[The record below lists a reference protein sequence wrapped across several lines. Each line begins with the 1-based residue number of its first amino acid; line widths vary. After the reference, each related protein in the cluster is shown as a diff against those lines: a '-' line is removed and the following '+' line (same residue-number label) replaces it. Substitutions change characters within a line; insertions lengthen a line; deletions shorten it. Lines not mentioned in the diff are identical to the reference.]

1 MNRDSQL
8 DQTLRRFLDQLA
20 SDQPTPGGGS
30 VAALAGALAAALGH
44 MAAALT
50 IGKPQFADVE
60 PRVREIAARL
70 KRACEL
76 LKQLLDD
83 DVAAYGALH
92 AAYKVPKSDPQRRDV
107 LQAAASVAAAVPF
120 EMVALARKLRLDL
133 ARLAL
138 IVNPQLQSD
147 VEVALTMADAA
158 MRSAAVMVRVNLPLL
173 SESDRARV
181 DHELQQLLT
190 PPHPNASPPGG

>member
-30 VAALAGALAAALGH
+30 VAALGGTLAAALGH

-70 KRACEL
+70 KRAGEL

-83 DVAAYGALH
+83 DVAAYGGLH
-92 AAYKVPKSDPQRRDV
+92 AAFRLPKSDPQRREA

-147 VEVALTMADAA
+147 VEVALVMADAA
-158 MRSAAVMVRVNLPLL
+158 MRAAAVMVRVNLPLL
-173 SESDRARV
+173 SESDRAHI
-181 DHELQQLLT
+181 DHELQRLLA
-190 PPHPNASPPGG
+190 PPHADPPEPA